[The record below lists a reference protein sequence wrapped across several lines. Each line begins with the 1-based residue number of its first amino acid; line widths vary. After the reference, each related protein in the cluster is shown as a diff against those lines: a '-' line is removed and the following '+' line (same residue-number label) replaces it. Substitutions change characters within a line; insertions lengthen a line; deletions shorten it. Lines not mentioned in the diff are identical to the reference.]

1 MASKITHPIM
11 SSNYF
16 SVVLFFLSAWLVGF
30 FLFSPRIVINSVV
43 LLVFF
48 GCGDGQNFLS
58 FGFYQMDSN
67 ILWNASQ
74 GLSLLSL
81 MALISIVC

>member
-43 LLVFF
+43 LLVFSVVAMDKTFYHLVFTKWTRTYF
-48 GCGDGQNFLS
+48 GMLHKDYLF
-58 FGFYQMDSN
+58 
-67 ILWNASQ
+67 
-74 GLSLLSL
+74 
-81 MALISIVC
+81 